1 MNPLPRD
8 IIHIQKLVKIPF
20 DIVIPNKVDLAKR
33 YEHTNIR
40 VPIHTGI
47 RKHRIYKEIE
57 TKLVQSI
64 LDLYTPDDNLIVID
78 YNTNYYFSLMCAVQK
93 FKVIYINQSQRYNR
107 FLKMSQMLN
116 NVNFINLN
124 SRFKVNKIIKITF
137 VPLLI
142 VNDAEDIMNSKRI
155 LRNHL
160 HNILIIRDLIKDS
173 LYIYKE
179 LLHRSFKLYKVKK
192 NLEIINNI
200 EEFLEEDEETS
211 IIAIAPGSK
220 LKQFTIVNFD

>member
-1 MNPLPRD
+1 MNPSPRD

-20 DIVIPNKVDLAKR
+20 DIVIPNKLDLLKKH
-33 YEHTNIR
+33 EKTSIR
-40 VPIHTGI
+40 IPTHTGI
-47 RKHRIYKEIE
+47 RKHRIYKELE

-124 SRFKVNKIIKITF
+124 SRFKVNKIVKIMF

-142 VNDAEDIMNSKRI
+142 VNDVEDIMNSKRI

-179 LLHRSFKLYKVKK
+179 LLHRGFKLYKVKK
-192 NLEIINNI
+192 NMEIINNI
-200 EEFLEEDEETS
+200 ELFLKEDEQTS
-211 IIAIAPGSK
+211 IVAVSPGSK